1 MIWIYTSNMCK
12 CWRRRAFSVKHQRF
26 ILALLM
32 LNLPGFFATS
42 IISRHLWGFAITG
55 NMVTS
60 LSNQPTMVL
69 VYHERYVT
77 RDVPVCWR
85 WVNHE
90 SPHSEVK
97 IWKPEDGVGIGSMQL
112 AQMWTLMSFLSNLLN
127 FTVKICSKHEEIPLH
142 QGAPCCCCCCCCC
155 CCGRPRRRRS
165 FIALAGGLSSEEAL
179 LQWLDVRRP
188 KGLKIWYHF
197 LRWLHAW
204 FIYTTGWWFQVF
216 FIFIPTWGHDPIWL
230 IFFRW
235 VETTLCQKT
244 ATLHGKIGRY
254 VHTPAFGFVVD
265 TDKRETSPQINQ
277 KSPRDTNS
285 CKYTGKQRNT
295 MAGMF
300 RFLILLAEKSWNSLD
315 IAEPLQLLA

>member
-97 IWKPEDGVGIGSMQL
+97 NWKPEDGVGIGSIQL

-155 CCGRPRRRRS
+155 SRPRRRS

-188 KGLKIWYHF
+188 KAWRSGVTISEMASCVVY
-197 LRWLHAW
+197 LHYVKKRLHYMGKLVD
-204 FIYTTGWWFQVF
+204 IYQHLDLWWTV
-216 FIFIPTWGHDPIWL
+216 
-230 IFFRW
+230 
-235 VETTLCQKT
+235 
-244 ATLHGKIGRY
+244 
-254 VHTPAFGFVVD
+254 
-265 TDKRETSPQINQ
+265 INP
-277 KSPRDTNS
+277 KHRH
-285 CKYTGKQRNT
+285 KYTRNHHEIQ
-295 MAGMF
+295 
-300 RFLILLAEKSWNSLD
+300 FLLSIPANNEILWRGCFDS
-315 IAEPLQLLA
+315 